1 MDSWLT
7 NTDSI
12 AAIALTTFP
21 LFMHKVFHD
30 FHHESGDF
38 DLNKTQIKALMVIY
52 FENSPYMT
60 KVCYHMNMEKGSL
73 TPVIDSLIEM
83 ELVQRSRNPD
93 DRRKLNLNLTDQ
105 GRKLVLENLH
115 RAHEHILDKMKHLQ
129 KDERQRFEKALLDLH
144 EITLKL

>member
-1 MDSWLT
+1 
-7 NTDSI
+7 
-12 AAIALTTFP
+12 
-21 LFMHKVFHD
+21 
-30 FHHESGDF
+30 
-38 DLNKTQIKALMVIY
+38 
-52 FENSPYMT
+52 
-60 KVCYHMNMEKGSL
+60 L

>member
-1 MDSWLT
+1 M

-12 AAIALTTFP
+12 TARALTTFP

-30 FHHESGDF
+30 FHPDSGDL

-52 FENSPYMT
+52 IENSPHMT

-93 DRRKLNLNLTDQ
+93 DRRKVNLNLTNK
-105 GRKLVLENLH
+105 GRKLVLENLR

-129 KDERQRFEKALLDLH
+129 KGERQRFEKALLDLH